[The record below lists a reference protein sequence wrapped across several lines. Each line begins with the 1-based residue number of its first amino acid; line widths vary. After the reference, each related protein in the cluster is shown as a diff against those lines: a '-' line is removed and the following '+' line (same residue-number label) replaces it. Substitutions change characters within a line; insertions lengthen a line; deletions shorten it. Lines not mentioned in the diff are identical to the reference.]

1 MKSYLSAKINWLY
14 NTMFSDGNS
23 AQKMPGSCLLQ
34 WLNEILPLVIINT
47 YIRHYK
53 LLHFYFIILIYFST
67 QDSLYSYKIQKTLIY
82 LNYSILY
89 CMAIMSFNILDKSI
103 QLFLIAC
110 HIPKVSQMCFTGIIN
125 LHYVDDILI
134 NQLA

>member
-14 NTMFSDGNS
+14 NTTLSDGNS
-23 AQKMPGSCLLQ
+23 EQKIPGSCLLQ
-34 WLNEILPLVIINT
+34 WLNKILPLVTINPC
-47 YIRHYK
+47 IHHYK
-53 LLHFYFIILIYFST
+53 PLHFYFIILIYLST
-67 QDSLYSYKIQKTLIY
+67 QDSLYSYKIQKALIY

-110 HIPKVSQMCFTGIIN
+110 QIPKVLQMCFAGIIN
-125 LHYVDDILI
+125 LYYTHDIFI
-134 NQLA
+134 NQPV